1 MAVRA
6 RYQASTESFL
16 RPQPQYPTW
25 NVVCAA
31 MLTCKTSH
39 CCTACT
45 WTWTRLRMV
54 CMVRMVS
61 KAGGDVTKCHP
72 RNHLWGG
79 AASNRLAG
87 IPGSRCIPPPHL
99 CAQEEIRG
107 IGRVRVCACRVC
119 ALVVCT
125 PTTTQGCCMCAGAM
139 LRECASR
146 ARPRAAEREA
156 RGWLHVQQAPT
167 LMMCAA
173 PRPPLRT
180 CAGTPTQQMP

>member
-25 NVVCAA
+25 GVVCAA

-45 WTWTRLRMV
+45 WTRTRLRMV
-54 CMVRMVS
+54 CMVRVVS
-61 KAGGDVTKCHP
+61 KAGDDVTKCHP

-125 PTTTQGCCMCAGAM
+125 PTTTQGCCCARVQCYASVRRAHVRVPLKEKRGAGCTYSK
-139 LRECASR
+139 RQR
-146 ARPRAAEREA
+146 
-156 RGWLHVQQAPT
+156 
-167 LMMCAA
+167 
-173 PRPPLRT
+173 
-180 CAGTPTQQMP
+180 